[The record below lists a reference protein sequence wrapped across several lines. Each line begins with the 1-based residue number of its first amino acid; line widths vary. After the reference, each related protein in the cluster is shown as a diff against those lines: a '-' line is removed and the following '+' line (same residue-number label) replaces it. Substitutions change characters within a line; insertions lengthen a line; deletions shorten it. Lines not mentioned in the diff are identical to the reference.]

1 MLLEMCKVNK
11 MLIVNGCIGDNLLG
25 KLICKGL
32 SIVDYI
38 FCDYFIYKYV
48 LNMRVFE

>member
-32 SIVDYI
+32 SIVDY
-38 FCDYFIYKYV
+38 FFDLWLFY
-48 LNMRVFE
+48 L